1 MPTADELLGREQAA
15 ALHRGLAQASGTP
28 LPTLARAFEQL
39 EGQALAARA
48 KELARAALADL
59 PPGAPAIAAVR
70 AAAADPDFAGWLIW
84 PAGLVAAQ
92 AALAAGRG
100 RNFDD
105 AMDVLGLLT
114 PRNTSE
120 FSIRPLLAADHSR
133 ALAIMREWTT
143 HENFHVRR
151 LASEGARPYL
161 PWGQRIPA
169 LVRDPLL
176 TLPILDALRDDPED
190 FVRRSVANHL
200 NDHSREHGAW
210 VLQTAARWAGEG
222 GAHHA
227 WVVKHSLRTLVKRGD
242 PGALALLGFE
252 RVPVQVTGPVLDA
265 AVVPFGGAVT
275 LGATVRN
282 TGRASARLAIDFALL
297 LPGSRGEQ
305 RRKVFKWATPTLE
318 PGQSLELSKRYSFKP
333 ISTRRYYPGTHG
345 FEVLVNGES
354 FGPTGFEVLPPR

>member
-15 ALHRGLAQASGTP
+15 ALHRGLSEASGRA
-28 LPTLARAFEQL
+28 LPTLASAVEQL
-39 EGQALAARA
+39 NGLALAARA
-48 KELARAALADL
+48 KELARAALVDL
-59 PPGAPAIAAVR
+59 PPGPAAMAAVR
-70 AAAADPDFAGWLIW
+70 GAAEDPDFAGWLVW

-92 AALAAGRG
+92 AALETGRE
-100 RNFDD
+100 RDFDE
-105 AMDVLGLLT
+105 AMDVLALLT

-120 FSIRPLLAADHSR
+120 FSIRPLLAADHQR

-143 HENFHVRR
+143 HGNFHVRR
-151 LASEGARPYL
+151 LASEGSRPYL

-176 TLPILDALRDDPED
+176 TAPILDALRDDPED
-190 FVRRSVANHL
+190 FVHRSVANHL

-210 VLQTAARWAGEG
+210 VLQTAGRWASEG
-222 GAHHA
+222 GQHQA
-227 WVVKHSLRTLVKRGD
+227 WVVKHALRTLVKRGD
-242 PGALALLGFE
+242 VGALALLGFE
-252 RVPVQVTGPVLDA
+252 RVPVQVTGPALDA
-265 AVVPFGGAVT
+265 AEVPFGGSVT

-282 TGRASARLAIDFALL
+282 VGDSPARVAVDFALL

-318 PGQSLELSKRYSFKP
+318 AGQSLQLSKRYSFRP
-333 ISTRRYYPGTHG
+333 ITTRSYYPGTHG

-354 FGPTGFEVLPPR
+354 YGPALFEVLPPQ